1 MSKLRQ
7 ISIRTRF
14 LLVMTLVTAALVVV
28 GVWGWASTAS
38 SISTVSRLFD
48 QATAASAAAGSLRE
62 SLSAL
67 RRFEA
72 AMIAQAVSNPSEV
85 ETYFAQWKARLA
97 DFKKS
102 GQALLE
108 ASNQAAD
115 IAALVDKQQKLAGE
129 YADVITP
136 IAEKLQAAQMDASA
150 ALAYASTAD
159 DTVKELQATSEALQ
173 QAQLA
178 NEAATRAQLADGM
191 ALASR
196 LRLALVGGVL
206 AIFLPL
212 MALTLRSVCGP
223 LDEAVA
229 LARRIAQGDLS
240 TPPPVS
246 GRDETARLLSALGDM
261 QSHLRRLVGQVREA
275 ASSIQLASAEVASG
289 NTDLS
294 QRTASTA
301 ASLQRA
307 AASMQQLSGTVGSSA
322 ESAQVAS
329 RLAGKAA
336 EVASRGGAMVAQVVT
351 TMQDIDAS
359 SKRIANIIG
368 TIDGIAFQTN
378 ILALNA
384 AVEAARAGEQG
395 RGFAVVAGEVRAL
408 AQRSSEAAREIK
420 DLIGNSVEK
429 VGNGA
434 RLVSEAGTTMGE
446 IVDGV
451 RRVAELIGE
460 ISDAAGAQ
468 SGDIGQVH
476 ATVQQ
481 LDASTQQ
488 NSALVEQSAGAAM
501 SLRQQA
507 ERLTSVVATF
517 RLEAGAGPALA

>member
-1 MSKLRQ
+1 MSQLRQ

-14 LLVMTLVTAALVVV
+14 LLVMSLVTAALVVV

-38 SISTVSRLFD
+38 SIATVSKLFD

-85 ETYFAQWKARLA
+85 EAYHVQWKSRL
-97 DFKKS
+97 DELNKS
-102 GQALLE
+102 GQALLA
-108 ASNQAAD
+108 ASAGAAD
-115 IAALVDKQQKLAGE
+115 IAALVDKQQKLAAD
-129 YADVITP
+129 YAGIISP
-136 IAEKLQAAQMDASA
+136 IADKLQAAQLDASA
-150 ALAYASTAD
+150 ALAYASQAEDTAR
-159 DTVKELQATSEALQ
+159 ELQATSEALQ
-173 QAQLA
+173 KAQQA
-178 NEAATRAQLADGM
+178 NEAAMRAQLADGM
-191 ALASR
+191 KLASQ

-240 TPPPVS
+240 TPPPVN
-246 GRDETARLLSALGDM
+246 GRDETARLLAALGDM
-261 QSHLRRLVGQVREA
+261 QSNLRRLVGQVRDA
-275 ASSIQLASAEVASG
+275 AANIQLASAEVASG

-307 AASMQQLSGTVGSSA
+307 AASMQQLSGTVGNSA
-322 ESAQVAS
+322 ESAQTAS
-329 RLAGKAA
+329 RLAGDAA
-336 EVASRGGAMVAQVVT
+336 EVATRGGTLVAQVVA
-351 TMQDIDAS
+351 TMEDIDAS
-359 SKRIANIIG
+359 SQRIASIIG

-420 DLIGNSVEK
+420 ELIGNSVEK

-434 RLVSEAGTTMGE
+434 RLVGEAGNTMDE
-446 IVDGV
+446 IVAGV
-451 RRVAELIGE
+451 RRVAALIGE
-460 ISDAAGAQ
+460 ISASAGAQ

-488 NSALVEQSAGAAM
+488 NSALVEQSAGAAH

-507 ERLTSVVATF
+507 ERLAGLVAVF
-517 RLEAGAGPALA
+517 RLEAGAASA